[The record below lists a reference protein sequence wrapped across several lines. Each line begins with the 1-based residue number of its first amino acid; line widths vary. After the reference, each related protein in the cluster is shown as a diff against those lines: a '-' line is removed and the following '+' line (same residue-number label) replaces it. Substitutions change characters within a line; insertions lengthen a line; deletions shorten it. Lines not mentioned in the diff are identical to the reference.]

1 MPYQHGL
8 SLQRYLTMLIVQ
20 TPISL
25 FSLAHND
32 AAVRH
37 GSRKSVVLAAVA
49 LAVLV
54 GVLFG
59 YWMAKGQYQFL

>member
-1 MPYQHGL
+1 
-8 SLQRYLTMLIVQ
+8 MLIVQ

-25 FSLAHND
+25 FSLAYND